1 MVAAGEGS
9 QVQAGGP
16 RAPATDLIESLRAEL
31 AALAEARTLKH
42 EVPLAGPQGARVGI
56 AGRAEPVI
64 MLTSNN
70 YLGLAAD
77 PRVVEAAID
86 GLRRFGNGM
95 ASVRFICGTQTLH
108 RELETTIAAFFETD
122 DAILYTSC
130 WNANEALFATVLGEG
145 DAVFSDELNH
155 ASIIDGIRLCK
166 ASRYRYRHND
176 VADLERQLA
185 EDRSRHR
192 IVITDGVFSM
202 EGEIAPLVELR
213 DLCRREGALLAVD
226 DSHATG
232 VLGRRGRGTA
242 EELGIHGEVDIVTGT
257 LGKALGGA
265 AGGFITGP
273 QPLVDVLRQRSRPY
287 LFSNSLPPPITAS
300 ALRAFQIVDED
311 PALLARLRNNTDYLR
326 GRLAELGFE
335 VRPGVHPVIPLI
347 VGETALAIQ
356 MSRELLDEGVY
367 VSGFGYPVV
376 PQGDAR
382 LRVQVSAALSR
393 DDLDSALEAFGRVGR
408 RHGLVA

>member
-1 MVAAGEGS
+1 MA
-9 QVQAGGP
+9 
-16 RAPATDLIESLRAEL
+16 DLIAALREEL
-31 AALAEARTLKH
+31 AALAEARTLKQ
-42 EVPLAGPQGARVGI
+42 EVPLAGPQGPEVTI

-70 YLGLAAD
+70 YLGLADD
-77 PRVVEAAID
+77 PRLAEAAVE
-86 GLRRFGNGM
+86 GLRSWGHGM

-108 RELETTIAAFFETD
+108 RELERTIAGFLATD

-166 ASRYRYRHND
+166 AARHRYRHND
-176 VADLERQLA
+176 VGDLARLLR

-202 EGEIAPLVELR
+202 EGELAPLAELV
-213 DLCRREGALLAVD
+213 DLCREHGALLAVD

-232 VLGRRGRGTA
+232 VLGATGRGTA
-242 EELGIHGEVDIVTGT
+242 EELGIHGRVDVVTGT

-265 AGGFITGP
+265 VGGFVAGP

-287 LFSNSLPPPITAS
+287 LFSNSLPPPLVAS
-300 ALRAFQIVDED
+300 ALEAFRVLESE
-311 PALLARLRNNTDYLR
+311 PGLVGRLRENTRFMRERLARL
-326 GRLAELGFE
+326 GFD

-347 VGETALAIQ
+347 VGDTALAIR
-356 MSRELLDEGVY
+356 MSRELLEEGVY

-376 PQGDAR
+376 PRGEAR
-382 LRVQVSAALSR
+382 LRVQVSAALTPEQMER
-393 DDLDSALEAFGRVGR
+393 ALAAFERVGR
-408 RHGLVA
+408 RHGLLGPARAEA